1 MENGWSEWAIVAA
14 LAIGIAGLCYMVW
27 LATRDIKVEHV
38 HPPPGPWT
46 WQEPAKTLDAKY
58 WRIHHGLAV
67 PVGWSDKHIA
77 QAAARILR
85 DRETRVDKEAK
96 NG

>member
-1 MENGWSEWAIVAA
+1 MDPMDPWTVVLIGIVAA
-14 LAIGIAGLCYMVW
+14 ALCVMVW
-27 LATRDIKVEHV
+27 LATRDIKVEIV
-38 HPPPGPWT
+38 QPPPGPWT
-46 WQEPAKTLDAKY
+46 WTEKEPAQQLDAKY

-67 PVGWSDKHIA
+67 PVGWSDKHVA